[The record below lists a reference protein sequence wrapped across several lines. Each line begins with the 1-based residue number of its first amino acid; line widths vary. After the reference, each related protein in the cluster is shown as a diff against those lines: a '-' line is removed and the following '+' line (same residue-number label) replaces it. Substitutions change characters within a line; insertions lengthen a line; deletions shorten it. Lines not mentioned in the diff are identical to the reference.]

1 MVSSVVYNNIS
12 TDSCLNRA
20 PMNLRCCTKKL
31 NGRHRQTQTK
41 GDFFAKGLEK
51 QVICN
56 RCNKAFDI

>member
-1 MVSSVVYNNIS
+1 MVSAVNTSIS

-20 PMNLRCCTKKL
+20 PMNLRWCKKKL

-41 GDFFAKGLEK
+41 GDFFARGIEK